1 MEMLL
6 ERIEIGDTSTV
17 GTLSIIHR
25 VDDEYL
31 AGEEKEFICD
41 TLEPRL
47 KKLGNNPNDMHIKV
61 AIPSGR
67 YPVVIT
73 YSQEH
78 RRWLPQLLG
87 VPKFKDVCLV
97 VAKTLEEVKAGII
110 IGLYKGEGRII
121 CSPNVMYELKRRIVE
136 AKRKDEGVFLTVYN
150 SQLKV
155 NN

>member
-47 KKLGNNPNDMHIKV
+47 KKLGNNPKDMHIKV

-73 YSQEH
+73 YSEEH
-78 RRWLPQLLG
+78 RKCLPQLLG
-87 VPKFKDVCLV
+87 VPKFKDVRLV
-97 VAKTLEEVKAGII
+97 VAMTLEEVKAGII

>member
-6 ERIEIGDTSTV
+6 ERIKQTETSTI
-17 GTLSIIHR
+17 GILSIIHR

-31 AGEEKEFICD
+31 VGEEKEFICD

-47 KKLGNNPNDMHIKV
+47 KELGINPNEMKYKV

-67 YPVVIT
+67 YAIVVT
-73 YSQEH
+73 YSKEH

-87 VPKFKDVCLV
+87 VPKFKDVRLV
-97 VAKTLEEVKAGII
+97 VAKTLEDVKAGII

-121 CSPNVMYELKRRIVE
+121 CSPNVMYELKRRIVK
-136 AKRKDEGVFLTVYN
+136 AKRRKEGVYITIEEN
-150 SQLKV
+150 
-155 NN
+155 